1 MQLSVISGTP
11 IKMKSIRLISF
22 LLIFQIIGVG
32 IAHAADSK
40 AMAKKP
46 FRVID
51 AVCDFDSSEIAAEK
65 GQFICQY
72 ICRDPDHSKMFQV
85 YANSSFGKCPSPI
98 KTKIKQTIKEEKV
111 AAPPAAH
118 H

>member
-1 MQLSVISGTP
+1 
-11 IKMKSIRLISF
+11 MKSIRLISF

-46 FRVID
+46 FRIID
-51 AVCDFDSSEIAAEK
+51 AVCDFDSSEVVAEK
-65 GQFICQY
+65 GQFVCQY

-85 YANSSFGKCPSPI
+85 YANSSIGKCPSPI
-98 KTKIKQTIKEEKV
+98 KTKIKQTIKEVKA
-111 AAPPAAH
+111 AAPPAAKH
-118 H
+118 